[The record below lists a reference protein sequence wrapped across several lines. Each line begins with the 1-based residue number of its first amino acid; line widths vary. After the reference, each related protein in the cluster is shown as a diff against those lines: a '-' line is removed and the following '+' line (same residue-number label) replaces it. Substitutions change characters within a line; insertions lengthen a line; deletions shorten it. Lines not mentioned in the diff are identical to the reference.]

1 MSKARFMNKKKL
13 LSCIFMMLLSVLVGC
28 SSSEKKQEPDA
39 EYYGTSARS
48 GSLEV
53 PPDLTQ
59 TDPSKNVQLPS
70 AAIEENNEQNSG
82 VLSNKNVLVQPDN
95 VTIMRDGQQRWLV
108 VDGKPAEIWP
118 SLVNF
123 WTDDGIELVIN
134 DAPSGVLETDWLIN
148 YADLTSSFQ
157 KIFRG
162 LLNKISSAGQRDKYR
177 FRIDYGEQPGTTE
190 VYVTHQGLEEISIG
204 PSRTHVPQ
212 YKWVKRPS
220 DSGLEIA
227 IMRQLM
233 VHLGVEEEQAD
244 AIAEQNLPEN
254 IETARLLIDDGED
267 AVLVLDDAFPRAWQ
281 RVGLALDRSGYVVT
295 GRNRQQGGYL
305 IELADPD
312 ALEEN
317 KPGFFSRIFNDNKKE
332 AADVIYK
339 AQVRLIPQKEKK
351 TVVAVA
357 SEDGEH
363 DSSETA
369 ISLLKQL
376 YEQLK

>member
-1 MSKARFMNKKKL
+1 MSKARLMNKKNL
-13 LSCIFMMLLSVLVGC
+13 LGSIFICALTVLASC
-28 SSSEKKQEPDA
+28 SSSEKKQQSEA
-39 EYYGTSARS
+39 EYYGTSSRS
-48 GSLEV
+48 DSLEV

-59 TDPSKNVQLPS
+59 TDPNKNVQLPAS
-70 AAIEENNEQNSG
+70 ADANNTQQNTG
-82 VLSNKNVLVQPDN
+82 VLSNKNVLVEPAN
-95 VTIMRDGQQRWLV
+95 VKIMRDGQQRWLV

-118 SLVNF
+118 SLVEF

-162 LLNKISSAGQRDKYR
+162 LLNKVSSAGQRDKYR
-177 FRIDYGEQPGTTE
+177 FRIDYGAEPDTTE
-190 VYVTHQGLEEISIG
+190 IYVTHQGLEEVSIG
-204 PSRTHVPQ
+204 ASRTHIPE
-212 YKWVKRPS
+212 YKWVKSPS
-220 DSGLEIA
+220 DRGLEIA

-233 VHLGVEEEQAD
+233 VYLGVEEAQAD
-244 AIAEQNLPEN
+244 AMAENNLPE
-254 IETARLLIDDGED
+254 ESESARLLIDGVED
-267 AVLVLDDAFPRAWQ
+267 PVLVLDDAFPRAWQ

-312 ALEEN
+312 ALDEN
-317 KPGFFSRIFNDNKKE
+317 KSGFFSRLFNDKKKD
-332 AADVIYK
+332 ADDVIYK
-339 AQVRLIPQKEKK
+339 AQVRLIPQKNKK

-363 DSSETA
+363 DSSDTA